1 MIKRTLFFTT
11 PAKLS
16 TINEQLVVET
26 GNSSEGRKEVRQ
38 VPIEDIGIII
48 LENPQITITH
58 VLINKLL
65 FSNVVIVTCNEKHIP
80 SGIMLPFE
88 GNTLLQDRYQDQIEA
103 SEPLKKNLWQ
113 QTVQAK
119 IRNQASVLEKNN
131 IDGTKLKTW
140 ANEVLSG
147 DSKNYEGVAAAYYFD
162 KIFIHFITKFKRS
175 REGDAPNNLLNYG
188 YAIIRAVIARA
199 LVGSG
204 LLPALGIHHRNK
216 YNAYCLADDI
226 MEPFRPFVDEMV
238 LEIIKSE
245 DDISSLTSVLKQK
258 LLTLP
263 ATDVSISNERSPLMI
278 AAQTTTSS
286 LVKCFAGE
294 QKKLIYPKIFLQE

>member
-1 MIKRTLFFTT
+1 MIKRTLYFTN

-26 GNSSEGRKEVRQ
+26 GNYNDGRKEVRQ
-38 VPIEDIGIII
+38 VPIEDIGIVI
-48 LENPQITITH
+48 LEHPQIVLTH
-58 VLINKLL
+58 VLIDKLL
-65 FSNVVIVTCNEKHIP
+65 NNNVVVITCNDKHIP

-88 GNTLLQDRYQDQIEA
+88 GNTLLQDRYKDQIES

-119 IRNQASVLEKNN
+119 IRNQAAVLEKNN
-131 IDGTKLKTW
+131 IEATKMKVW
-140 ANEVLSG
+140 ANDVLSG
-147 DSKNYEGVAAAYYFD
+147 DSNNYEGVAAAYYFD

-175 REGDAPNNLLNYG
+175 REGEAPNNLLNYG
-188 YAIIRAVIARA
+188 YAIVRAVVSRSI
-199 LVGSG
+199 VGSG

-226 MEPFRPFVDEMV
+226 MEPYRPYVDDMV
-238 LEIIKSE
+238 IELIKLES
-245 DDISSLTSVLKQK
+245 DISTLTPALKQK

-263 ATDVSISNERSPLMI
+263 TVDVVINNERSPLMI
-278 AAQTTTSS
+278 ATQTTTSS
-286 LVKCFAGE
+286 LVKCYAGE
-294 QKKLIYPKIFLQE
+294 QRKLVFPQFNI